1 MPHPVSKIVA
11 LSVAL
16 SLSISPVAVLAAVDQ
31 AQPSPTIEDM
41 NRQIVDLDAKM
52 HVIENTPVDFCDLQ
66 AVRQHT
72 KDWDV
77 TYIEKLQ
84 LTDKVT
90 RLRPAL
96 QTHKAAQDM
105 VQESVRKVVQDFADD
120 GDLVVVPPMVKQ
132 YQAAMK
138 RHDTNAANTLR
149 SNMSPSDQAF
159 VASTERNY
167 PLEEQLL
174 TPIANQ
180 GDVKAQQELLKMYT
194 WDYGE
199 HPIVPAPNDDTKA
212 FKYARMLAA
221 TGNVFGQEEMAKA
234 YACGLGT
241 TKDPV
246 RAYVWFDAAIAQS
259 AVSLHTYYEPQDL
272 LRKRDFMAAS
282 MSHDDLLRARRL
294 TVQCYKSEY
303 KSCD

>member
-1 MPHPVSKIVA
+1 MPYPVSKMIV
-11 LSVAL
+11 LSVTL
-16 SLSISPVAVLAAVDQ
+16 SVLVSPCATLAAIDQ
-31 AQPSPTIEDM
+31 AQPSPTVEDM
-41 NRQIVDLDAKM
+41 NRQIVDLDTKLHA
-52 HVIENTPVDFCDLQ
+52 IENAPVDFCDLQ
-66 AVRQHT
+66 AVRHHT
-72 KDWDV
+72 RDWNV

-84 LTDKVT
+84 LTDKVAKVH
-90 RLRPAL
+90 PAA
-96 QTHKAAQDM
+96 QARKAAQDM

-120 GDLVVVPPMVKQ
+120 GDLVVVPSMVKQ

-138 RHDTNAANTLR
+138 RHDTGTANTLR
-149 SNMSPSDQAF
+149 SNMSSSDQAF

-174 TPIANQ
+174 TPIADQ

-199 HPIVPAPNDDTKA
+199 SPIVPPPNDDTKA
-212 FKYARMLAA
+212 FKYAGMLAV
-221 TGNVFGQEEMAKA
+221 TGNVFGQEQMAKA

-246 RAYVWFDAAIAQS
+246 RAYAWFNAAIAQS

-282 MSHDDLLRARRL
+282 MSHDDILRARRL
-294 TVQCYKSEY
+294 TVQCYKSGY
-303 KSCD
+303 KNCD

>member
-1 MPHPVSKIVA
+1 MPHPVSKILV

-16 SLSISPVAVLAAVDQ
+16 SVLASPGATLAAVDQ
-31 AQPSPTIEDM
+31 EQPSPTVEDM
-41 NRQIVDLDAKM
+41 NRQIADLDTKL
-52 HVIENTPVDFCDLQ
+52 HDIETAPVDFCDLR
-66 AVRQHT
+66 AVRHHDR
-72 KDWDV
+72 DWGV

-84 LTDKVT
+84 LTDK
-90 RLRPAL
+90 LAKAHPAA
-96 QTHKAAQDM
+96 QARKAAQDM
-105 VQESVRKVVQDFADD
+105 AHEAVLKLVQDMTDD

-132 YQAAMK
+132 YQAAIK
-138 RHDTNAANTLR
+138 IHNASAANALR
-149 SNMSPSDQAF
+149 NNMSPSDQAF

-174 TPIANQ
+174 TPIADQ
-180 GDVKAQQELLKMYT
+180 GDIKAQQELLKMYT
-194 WDYGE
+194 WDYGDT
-199 HPIVPAPNDDTKA
+199 PIVPPPNDDTKA

-221 TGNVFGQEEMAKA
+221 TGNVFGQEQMAKA

-241 TKDPV
+241 TKNPV
-246 RAYVWFDAAIAQS
+246 RAYAWFNAAIAQS

-282 MSHDDLLRARRL
+282 MSPDDILRARRL

-303 KSCD
+303 KNCD